1 MHRAFGVIIL
11 QLVMKKTETASINT
25 QYVAWELPTQKGG
38 DIIIGMLF
46 LSLTLLLTIV
56 CHSADI
62 NTNNTEAYRAASRQQ
77 VLNAR
82 LALEEQRSRLT
93 REYLNSPISTI
104 VHSTKQERENLSLIH
119 ISEPTRPY

>member
-1 MHRAFGVIIL
+1 
-11 QLVMKKTETASINT
+11 
-25 QYVAWELPTQKGG
+25 
-38 DIIIGMLF
+38 MLF

-104 VHSTKQERENLSLIH
+104 VHSTKQERENMMKRTNPAGPSPLLRSQSSVVMPVNTTSNQKLNALSALS
-119 ISEPTRPY
+119 ISLPQ